1 MAGLAGAAMRR
12 IGREMRVIVK
22 RGWRRKAGALV
33 VALYALC
40 LLAPVT
46 AIAATDGSVPVHC
59 LGEYGE
65 AALHHDAGTSHQAP
79 ADHDHGQDEKCCGL
93 FGVTALAPDFQV
105 VAVRLTQSSTL
116 TMPHA
121 ASLFGSR
128 GQRIDRPPRDLQS
141 F

>member
-1 MAGLAGAAMRR
+1 MRG
-12 IGREMRVIVK
+12 IASK
-22 RGWRRKAGALV
+22 GWRRKAGALIV
-33 VALYALC
+33 VLYALC

-46 AIAATDGSVPVHC
+46 AVAATDSSVPVHC
-59 LGEYGE
+59 LEEHDHAAGE
-65 AALHHDAGTSHQAP
+65 AALHHSDGTSQHAP
-79 ADHDHGQDEKCCGL
+79 ADHDHGQDDKCCGL

-105 VAVRLTQSSTL
+105 VSVRLTQSSTF

-128 GQRIDRPPRDLQS
+128 SERIDRPPRDLPS

>member
-1 MAGLAGAAMRR
+1 MRR
-12 IGREMRVIVK
+12 IDTEMRAALTK
-22 RGWRRKAGALV
+22 GWRRKAGALI

-46 AIAATDGSVPVHC
+46 AVAATNGSVPVHC
-59 LGEYGE
+59 LEEHGHADAE
-65 AALHHDAGTSHQAP
+65 AALLHSDGTRQHAP
-79 ADHDHGQDEKCCGL
+79 ADHDHGQDDKCCGL

-116 TMPHA
+116 TMRHA

-128 GQRIDRPPRDLQS
+128 SDRIDRPPRDPQS
-141 F
+141 L